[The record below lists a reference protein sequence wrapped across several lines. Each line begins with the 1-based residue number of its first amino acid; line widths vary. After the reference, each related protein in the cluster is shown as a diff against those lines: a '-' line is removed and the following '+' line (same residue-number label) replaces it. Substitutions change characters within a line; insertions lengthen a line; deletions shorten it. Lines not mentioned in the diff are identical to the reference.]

1 MSKIRFFDN
10 KEEKLS
16 NKKIYEEPKIIH
28 EQQIEISAGGCNL
41 EPGNTACEQTGYVT
55 LTS

>member
-1 MSKIRFFDN
+1 MWFCDN
-10 KEEKLS
+10 KEKKLS
-16 NKKIYEEPKIIH
+16 DKKMYEEPKIIH

>member
-1 MSKIRFFDN
+1 MSFFGK

-16 NKKIYEEPKIIH
+16 DKKIYEEPKIIF

-41 EPGNTACEQTGYVT
+41 VPGQTACEQSGYVT
-55 LTS
+55 YTS